1 MFWFLLSTVKPLRV
15 ILRNDNGS
23 DTFAYPDWVA
33 WLEFPECAISVLNSG
48 PSGLPLGLQSIR
60 FFLASSFGNQDGSQ
74 VLATLGI
81 QILQPGTPPSAYGN
95 WDWGPESFRRLS
107 ARRPS
112 MKWA

>member
-1 MFWFLLSTVKPLRV
+1 MFWFLLSTVQASEV

-33 WLEFPECAISVLNSG
+33 WLEFPECAISVLT
-48 PSGLPLGLQSIR
+48 PDPADYPLGFKAFVS
-60 FFLASSFGNQDGSQ
+60 LASSFGNQDGSQ